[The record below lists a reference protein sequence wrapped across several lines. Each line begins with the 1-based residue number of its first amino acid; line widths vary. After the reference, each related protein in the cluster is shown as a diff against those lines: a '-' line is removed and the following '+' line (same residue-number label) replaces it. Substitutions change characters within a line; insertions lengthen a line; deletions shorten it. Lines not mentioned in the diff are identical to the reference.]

1 MIYKN
6 RLTEI
11 PAVNSASLRTL
22 RLNTNR
28 LVLFACEP
36 FEESAA
42 TFQPCNT
49 RNFRIT
55 RISENAF
62 AKTASLRE
70 LILDDNLLTTSGI
83 SSVSFNGLSKISILS
98 MNQNRFTEF
107 PPELPGSLSALYLA
121 QNQISFIS
129 KRSTTQ
135 LTNLTVLNLAEN
147 KLSDG
152 SIEESTFAN
161 LRQLKELRLGHN
173 FFSSV
178 PNNLPRTL
186 TELSLIANQIM
197 TLKSA
202 CLKSFQVAEKNF
214 HRVSGSH

>member
-1 MIYKN
+1 MQ
-6 RLTEI
+6 
-11 PAVNSASLRTL
+11 PAQ
-22 RLNTNR
+22 LNT
-28 LVLFACEP
+28 
-36 FEESAA
+36 
-42 TFQPCNT
+42 FQLYYT
-49 RNFRIT
+49 WNFRIT
-55 RISENAF
+55 GISENAF
-62 AKTASLRE
+62 ASTTSLRE
-70 LILDDNLLTTSGI
+70 LILDDNLLTTFGI
-83 SSVSFNGLSKISILS
+83 SSVSFNGLSKLSILS
-98 MNQNRFTEF
+98 MNQNSFTEF

-129 KRSTTQ
+129 KRSTAL

-152 SIEESTFAN
+152 SIEESTFVN

-178 PNNLPRTL
+178 PKNLPRSL

-202 CLKSFQVAEKNF
+202 CLKSFQVPNKNF
-214 HRVSGSH
+214 FRIYFGQICKVVHGHRC